1 MIDETAPQSVYGDSE
16 WYFFSP
22 RDSKYTN
29 GIRPNRHGPAIG
41 RPPTDKPI
49 HDATGRCRPRR
60 LVFYKG
66 RCPKGTKTAW
76 IMHEYRRHRPPAVV
90 NTYRPIKFRNVS
102 MRGRKKEGAKIMDPQ
117 FLIVI
122 DVEAHDT
129 ASKAHLRNTE
139 QNPQLS
145 TEDGISASTFPDY
158 VAYESTDQMLPS
170 SSIDLPTEDD
180 EPERVNETEQCNIG
194 ERLSSSRKWE
204 ETAGRLEEPEEN
216 TRGGSDN
223 HAPFVW
229 LEAWP
234 PFPFSILSRFPPR
247 VTQHN
252 GLLWRG

>member
-1 MIDETAPQSVYGDSE
+1 MSMAQKAGGNVIATE
-16 WYFFSP
+16 F
-22 RDSKYTN
+22 
-29 GIRPNRHGPAIG
+29 H
-41 RPPTDKPI
+41 PTDEELISTTFATACSRTACPVPI
-49 HDATGRCRPRR
+49 IADLDIYNFDPWD
-60 LVFYKG
+60 LL
-66 RCPKGTKTAW
+66 
-76 IMHEYRRHRPPAVV
+76 
-90 NTYRPIKFRNVS
+90 
-102 MRGRKKEGAKIMDPQ
+102 GRKKEGAKIMDPE

-122 DVEAHDT
+122 YVEAHDT